1 MSSVTCLLMS
11 AFSSHRLLMVF
22 LFQVIAI
29 LDKLKDENKK
39 NVNEDPDGDVGN
51 DDDIDDEGII
61 YVE

>member
-1 MSSVTCLLMS
+1 MLM
-11 AFSSHRLLMVF
+11 LF

-39 NVNEDPDGDVGN
+39 NVNEDLDGDVG
-51 DDDIDDEGII
+51 DDDVELEGDDIDDEGII